1 MFGKI
6 WMYMKETGTDFWEDN
21 ALSRGAAISFYTIL
35 SLGPVLVL
43 CIAVAGFVFGEDAA
57 RGAIVDQLRG
67 MMGKDSAELIQSMI
81 ASAGKHHGGFWPTII
96 GVATLL
102 ITATSV
108 FGELQ
113 AALNYI
119 WKAEPPAA
127 GVGTM
132 LKARAAGLGLVAS
145 LAFLLLVSLVVG
157 AALQAVSSYVIGIV
171 PAAKA
176 GFEAANV
183 VISFL
188 IVSAL
193 FAAIYKILPDRQLTW
208 RDVTVGAIVTGVLF
222 TIGKAAIAYYIGAF
236 SVASSYGAAGTLI
249 VVMLWIYYS
258 CEIFLLGA
266 EFTKVWAAHHGSR
279 EAFEARELTG
289 ADAVPKTVVVH
300 RRRSPIGVLDAAAFA
315 AIVLAAWSRSRRSGW
330 F

>member
-1 MFGKI
+1 MFSKI
-6 WMYMKETGTDFWEDN
+6 WMYLKETGSDFWDDN
-21 ALSRGAAISFYTIL
+21 ALSRGAAISFYTVL

-57 RGAIVDQLRG
+57 RGAIVEQLRG
-67 MMGKDSAELIQSMI
+67 LMGKDSAELIQSMI
-81 ASAGKHHGGFWPTII
+81 ASAGKHNGGFWPTII
-96 GVATLL
+96 GVLTLL

-119 WKAEPPAA
+119 WKAEPQAA
-127 GVGTM
+127 SVGTL

-157 AALQAVSSYVIGIV
+157 AVLQAVSSYVIGV
-171 PAAKA
+171 LPEAKTM
-176 GFEAANV
+176 FVLANV
-183 VISFL
+183 LVTFVI
-188 IVSAL
+188 ISAL

-208 RDVTVGAIVTGVLF
+208 RDVTVGAIVTAILF
-222 TIGKAAIAYYIGAF
+222 TIGKSAIAYYIGAF
-236 SVASSYGAAGTLI
+236 SVANSYGAAGTLI

-279 EAFEARELTG
+279 EAFEAQALTG
-289 ADAVPKTVVVH
+289 AETVKTVVVDKP
-300 RRRSPIGVLDAAAFA
+300 RAPFGVLDVAAFG
-315 AIVLAAWSRSRRSGW
+315 AIVLAALWRNRRSG
-330 F
+330 